1 MRIDKYLANATE
13 LSRREVH
20 IQLKRGQ
27 VTINGELVKKFSLQV
42 PEAAEVSLAGNV
54 IAAKQSRYIMLHKPE
69 GYVCANS
76 DADQAVVLDLL
87 EKNADLQICGRLDI
101 DTTGL
106 VLLSD
111 DGQWNHRV
119 TSPKHGCMKRYHVH
133 LSRDLST
140 DAESQLQQGIRLKNE
155 IKICKPADIE
165 RLSDNEV
172 IIGISEGRYHQ
183 VKRMFAAVGNH
194 VLKLHRLSIGAIEL
208 DKDLS
213 PGEHRPLSQAEI
225 DNF

>member
-20 IQLKRGQ
+20 IQLKRSQ
-27 VTINGELVKKFSLQV
+27 VTINGELVKKFSFQV
-42 PEAAEVSLAGNV
+42 PEAAEVSLGGNV
-54 IAAKQSRYIMLHKPE
+54 ITAKQSRYIMLHKPG

-76 DADQAVVLDLL
+76 DAEQAVVLDLL

-133 LSRDLST
+133 LSRDLSA
-140 DAESQLQQGIRLKNE
+140 DAESQLQQGIQLKNE
-155 IKICKPADIE
+155 LKICKPADIE

-213 PGEHRPLSQAEI
+213 PGEHRPLNQAEI